1 MEKIRVVEVKGVTK
15 KIDGHP
21 IIQGISCDIFFGESF
36 GILGPPNSG
45 KSALL
50 QMMYG
55 SLKIDVGDLYVLGL
69 NAKTNPREMKC
80 RLGIVPQ
87 EEALDLDFTVMENLI
102 IFSSF
107 LGLDET
113 VALRRIEDLLK
124 LLMLEA
130 VAHHTVSDLGVS
142 ECRRLAIARGLLNQP
157 ELIFFDEPTDG
168 LNQAERISVWNF
180 LNQIRSE
187 NHSMVFTTSFAVE
200 AEKIADRV
208 ALIYRGAILAI
219 GEPEALIRSHVGVQ
233 MAEVNVDRED
243 LQYYL
248 NLLSDTK
255 FEYQTYRNQLKIHLQ
270 KGEDIHRILDLFKD
284 LNFNLRD
291 ASLADVFLKLSG
303 HPLHEDPL

>member
-1 MEKIRVVEVKGVTK
+1 MEKLRVVEVKGVTK
-15 KIDGHP
+15 KIEG
-21 IIQGISCDIFFGESF
+21 ISVIQGISCDIFFGESF

-87 EEALDLDFTVMENLI
+87 EEALDLEFTVMENLMM
-102 IFSSF
+102 FSSF

-113 VALRRIEDLLK
+113 VASRRVEDLLK

-130 VAHHTVSDLGVS
+130 VANHTVSDLGIN

-168 LNQAERISVWNF
+168 LNQAERISIWNF

-187 NHSMVFTTSFAVE
+187 NHSMVFTTNLAAE
-200 AEKIADRV
+200 AQKIADRV
-208 ALIYRGAILAI
+208 ALIYRGSILAI
-219 GEPEALIRSHVGVQ
+219 GEPDALIKKHVGVQ
-233 MAEVNVDRED
+233 MAEVNVERED

-248 NLLSDTK
+248 NRLSEAK
-255 FEYQTYRNQLKIHLQ
+255 FEYQTFLNRLKIPLQ
-270 KGEDIHRILDLFKD
+270 KREDIHRILDLFKD
-284 LNFNLRD
+284 INFNLRD

-303 HPLHEDPL
+303 HPLHEEPF